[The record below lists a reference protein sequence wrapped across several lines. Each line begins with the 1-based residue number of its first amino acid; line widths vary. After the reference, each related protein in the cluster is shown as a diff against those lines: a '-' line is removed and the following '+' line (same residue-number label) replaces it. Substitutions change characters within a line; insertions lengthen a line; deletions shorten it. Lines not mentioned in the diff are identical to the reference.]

1 MAVRNGSNRL
11 YDRNTGGKV
20 IALKADLLFTK
31 AIQRLMEEG
40 YVNAAEALYE
50 CVYEKLNSLGDG
62 KTYPTLAGWKQKRCK
77 EEEEMERALMG
88 LSAVKAN
95 LGVMKAR

>member
-11 YDRNTGGKV
+11 YDTHTGGKV

-31 AIQRLMEEG
+31 AVERLMEEG
-40 YVNAAEALYE
+40 YVNVAEALYE
-50 CVYEKLNSLGDG
+50 CVYEKLNNMGDG
-62 KTYPTLAGWKQKRCK
+62 KTYPTLAGWTEKRNK

-88 LSAVKAN
+88 LSAMKAN
-95 LGVMKAR
+95 LGVMRSR

>member
-1 MAVRNGSNRL
+1 MAVRSGSNRL
-11 YDRNTGGKV
+11 YDTHTGGKV

-31 AIQRLMEEG
+31 ALQRLMEEG
-40 YVNAAEALYE
+40 YVNVAEALYE
-50 CVYEKLNSLGDG
+50 CVYEKMNSLGEDSY
-62 KTYPTLAGWKQKRCK
+62 YPTLAGWQKKRNK
-77 EEEEMERALMG
+77 EEEEMERALQG